1 MPFTQPTLTQ
11 AQAALAVR
19 LQDPTSVRWVAAEQI
34 TYIQEAL
41 RWWNAMTS
49 LWRESAAF
57 ALTIAQTFYQLPTV
71 LPTLRAYTVTNWD
84 LVADLQ
90 YALLEPAAAG
100 GTWTGTAQFD
110 LATLTAAIQ
119 RRRDQFLRE
128 TGAVLTEYTSAQ
140 VANASGRFELA
151 ENLVN
156 LRHVDWTVNLTTLRL
171 PLSRTDEW
179 AANAFR
185 PTWVTPAAQP
195 RWYSVTATP
204 PLFVQVIPP
213 PLTDGV
219 ISGIAIQTGATIDPL
234 VELPLGI
241 PDDWC
246 WVIKYGALADLLQ
259 QDGLALDPKRAQYA
273 QQRWAQGVDMASKAS
288 VVLTSRIN
296 DRVVQQIGL
305 DDADN
310 YSPLWSLVTGVP
322 AKIVQLG
329 HNLIGSWPPPGGGG
343 PYVVTLDVIRNAPVP
358 ILGTD
363 ILQIGQ
369 DVYDSILDYA
379 QHLALFKE
387 GGGQLELSLALL
399 MRAGDAAG
407 VELEIQQANQPSR
420 APLLKQSTQEE
431 HAQARQLDAVPA
443 E

>member
-19 LQDPTSVRWVAAEQI
+19 LQDPTSVRWVAAELI
-34 TYIQEAL
+34 TYLQESL

-49 LWRESAAF
+49 LWRESASFNLA
-57 ALTIAQTFYQLPTV
+57 IAQTFFDLPTV
-71 LPTLRAYTVTNWD
+71 LPTLRPYTITNWD

-128 TGAVLTEYTSAQ
+128 TGAVLTEFSEPE

-151 ENLVN
+151 ENLTNV
-156 LRHVDWTVNLTTLRL
+156 RHMSWTVNATALRL
-171 PLSRTDEW
+171 PLSLTDEW

-195 RWYSVTATP
+195 RWYSVTTTP

-213 PLTDGV
+213 PATDGV
-219 ISGIAIQTGATIDPL
+219 LTGIAVASPAAIDPL
-234 VELPLGI
+234 VEAPLGI

-246 WVIKYGALADLLQ
+246 WVIKFGALADLLQ

-273 QQRWAQGVDMASKAS
+273 EQRWAQGVAMASKAA

-296 DRVVQQIGL
+296 GSVVQQVSL

-310 YSPLWSLVTGVP
+310 YSPLWSLVTGIP
-322 AKIVQLG
+322 RKIVQLG
-329 HNLIGSWPPPGGGG
+329 HNLVGSWPPAGGGG
-343 PYVVTLDVIRNAPVP
+343 PYTATLDVVRNAPVP
-358 ILGTD
+358 LLGAD
-363 ILQIGQ
+363 VLQIGQ
-369 DVYDSILDYA
+369 DIYDSILDYA

-387 GGGQLELSLALL
+387 GGGQLELAMALL
-399 MRAGDAAG
+399 QRAADAAG

-420 APLLKQSTQEE
+420 APLLNQSTQEE
-431 HAQARQLDAVPA
+431 HAQARQTVAIPIQ
-443 E
+443 